1 MNKPISIT
9 YEEFKQELAD
19 VINNST
25 LPAFIIENVLQ
36 NYLAET
42 RMAARK
48 QYEKDKLTYQE
59 SKK

>member
-1 MNKPISIT
+1 MNKPITII

-25 LPAFIIENVLQ
+25 LPAFVIENVLQ

>member
-25 LPAFIIENVLQ
+25 LPAFVIENVLQ

-48 QYEKDKLTYQE
+48 QYEKDKLAYQE